1 MMKIKT
7 RVKTRIVQN
16 ARTRSNSSNRWLQ
29 RQLNDPY
36 VLQAQQDGLRSR
48 AAYKIAE
55 IQNKYKIFKQ
65 GMKVIDLGAAP
76 GSWCQII
83 AQYLKLGKKNNAQLI
98 ALDLL
103 EIEALAGVEFIQGDF
118 HDADIKKQLVDTLE
132 GNLADVVVSDMAAN
146 TTGHAQT
153 DHIRTTDLAT
163 QAYLFAIEHLKPG
176 GHFISKIFRGGAES
190 ELLLPIKKNFKTVK
204 HFKPESSRKES
215 TEIYLIAMDKKA

>member
-1 MMKIKT
+1 MIKIKS

-16 ARTRSNSSNRWLQ
+16 ARSRSNSSNRWLQ

-36 VLQAQQDGLRSR
+36 VLQAQADGLRSR

-55 IQNKYKIFKQ
+55 IHQKYKLFKP
-65 GMKVIDLGAAP
+65 GMKVLDLGAAP

-83 AQYLKLGKKNNAQLI
+83 AQYIKLSTNKSSKLI

-103 EIEALAGVEFIQGDF
+103 EIEELAGVDFIQGDF
-118 HDADIKKQLVDTLE
+118 HDPDIKTQLATKLDNQLADI
-132 GNLADVVVSDMAAN
+132 VVSDMAAN

-153 DHIRTTDLAT
+153 DHIRTTELAT
-163 QAYLFAIEHLKPG
+163 QAYQFATQHLKQG
-176 GHFISKIFRGGAES
+176 GHFITKIFRGGAEV
-190 ELLLPIKKNFKTVK
+190 ELLNPIKRDFQTVK

-215 TEIYLIAMDKKA
+215 TEIYLIALNKR

>member
-1 MMKIKT
+1 MVKINT
-7 RVKTRIVQN
+7 RVKTRIVEN
-16 ARTRSNSSNRWLQ
+16 ARSRSNSSNRWLQ

-48 AAYKIAE
+48 AGFKITE
-55 IQNKYKIFKQ
+55 INEKYKLFKP

-76 GSWCQII
+76 GSWCQMIM
-83 AQYLKLGKKNNAQLI
+83 QYIRLGKNKNAQLI

-103 EIEALAGVEFIQGDF
+103 EIEELANVEFLQGDF
-118 HDADIKKQLVDTLE
+118 HDAEIKQALISRLGGE
-132 GNLADVVVSDMAAN
+132 LADIVVSDMAAN

-163 QAYLFAIEHLKPG
+163 SAYNFAIEHLKPG
-176 GHFISKIFRGGAES
+176 GHFITKIFRGGAEA
-190 ELLLPIKKNFKTVK
+190 ELLNPIKKSFKTVK

-215 TEIYLIAMDKKA
+215 TEIYLIALDKK